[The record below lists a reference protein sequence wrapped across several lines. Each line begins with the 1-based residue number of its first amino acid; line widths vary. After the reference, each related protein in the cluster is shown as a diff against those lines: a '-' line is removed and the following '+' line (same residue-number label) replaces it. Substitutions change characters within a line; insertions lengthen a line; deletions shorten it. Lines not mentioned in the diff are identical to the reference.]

1 MQRRGQ
7 RTCKVRQRECISTG
21 EVVLHS
27 AVDALGH
34 GTVNRDC
41 DGNDHRFMI
50 FRVRQS
56 PTTVFGGISA
66 NILTQADAR
75 NSYLISRRRDAGDR
89 RGTALNN
96 GPFVA

>member
-7 RTCKVRQRECISTG
+7 RTCQVRQRACIGTG

-41 DGNDHRFMI
+41 DGNDHRVMI

-56 PTTVFGGISA
+56 PMTVFDGIAA
-66 NILTQADAR
+66 NMFTQADTR
-75 NSYLISRRRDAGDR
+75 GSDLRGRLRDAGD
-89 RGTALNN
+89 GSDTASNN